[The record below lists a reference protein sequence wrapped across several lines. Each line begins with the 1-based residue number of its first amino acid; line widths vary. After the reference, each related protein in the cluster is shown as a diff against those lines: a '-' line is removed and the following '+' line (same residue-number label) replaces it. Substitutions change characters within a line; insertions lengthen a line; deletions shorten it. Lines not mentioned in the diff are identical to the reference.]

1 MKTFAI
7 HSLTAILLFAT
18 ASAQELTPEQQ
29 QKQIELEFRA
39 FQSPKRQLEDVSEK
53 LAAFRAPWEGYGTVG
68 TLRLAM
74 RLIGAD
80 ELGLSEVQKERL
92 PFTADGDGMKDAPYQ
107 AFYSKDN
114 TSPELAQA
122 RKELISVLIPDD
134 PLLERATEKQ
144 KDAILEADT
153 KIELLFQ
160 KTLQAA
166 IEETLTPEQMREV
179 KKLEI
184 QLMPQVGIPFPTMF
198 EILDLTDEQKKEMD
212 KIVSEIK
219 PEYDRLIKEFIMLEI
234 EEMYSMRRNELKGK
248 TFDSLEELHKCFGEI
263 HRRRVMANPDGGKR
277 GMEFMDRGTRLAT
290 LMQDRMMNVLTD
302 EQLVKMQEILD
313 ATPMAVKKMLATIKM
328 MQTAA
333 KLSPTYVPGPDSWRP
348 CMPVP
353 KQFMEERKARRF
365 PRSEN

>member
-1 MKTFAI
+1 
-7 HSLTAILLFAT
+7 
-18 ASAQELTPEQQ
+18 
-29 QKQIELEFRA
+29 
-39 FQSPKRQLEDVSEK
+39 
-53 LAAFRAPWEGYGTVG
+53 
-68 TLRLAM
+68 
-74 RLIGAD
+74 
-80 ELGLSEVQKERL
+80 
-92 PFTADGDGMKDAPYQ
+92 MKDAPYQ
-107 AFYSKDN
+107 NFYSNDN

-122 RKELISVLIPDD
+122 RKELMSVLISDD
-134 PLLERATEKQ
+134 PFLERATEKQ
-144 KDAILEADT
+144 KNAILEADA

-160 KTLQAA
+160 KTLQAT

-277 GMEFMDRGTRLAT
+277 GMEFMERGTKLAT
-290 LMQDRMMNVLTD
+290 LLQDRMMNVLTD
-302 EQLVKMQEILD
+302 EQLDKMQEILD
-313 ATPMAVKKMLATIKM
+313 ETPESIKKFLVRVKAMRELQK
-328 MQTAA
+328 
-333 KLSPTYVPGPDSWRP
+333 KLPVYVPGPDAWRP
-348 CMPVP
+348 GDPMPLQI
-353 KQFMEERKARRF
+353 KEERQRGRF
-365 PRSEN
+365 PRGEN